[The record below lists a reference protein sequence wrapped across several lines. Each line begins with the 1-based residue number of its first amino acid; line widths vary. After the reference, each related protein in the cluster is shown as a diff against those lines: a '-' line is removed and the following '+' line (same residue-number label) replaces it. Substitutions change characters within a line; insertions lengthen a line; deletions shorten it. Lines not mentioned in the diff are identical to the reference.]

1 MLRVLGWGEN
11 IGGRMR
17 VQIIAD
23 KLLRPMMLVGLM
35 FLLMRAELFGHCA
48 PFGAALMAAGLA
60 AGESA
65 AALVLGCLLGMLR
78 LPLNQLPILP
88 GVCCAAVLA
97 GELVFSTVPALK
109 KAAPETR
116 VCAVAGFAV
125 LIPALIAAGGRV
137 LPSLQALACAAIA
150 ATSAPFM
157 LPALGIKMTR
167 KRLMMQERVGALLF
181 FGACIAGLRQFY
193 PPVAQVFSNFAL
205 LAAPGAGT
213 GVLCALALVLGGG
226 LMTEMLPL
234 AVCGLVTGW
243 KYFTARWHR
252 SLALMISAGIFQLA
266 SRGSPLDMLWPA
278 LACIFYMILPEPAL
292 AAVHL
297 VTAPEDPA
305 CEPDRIA
312 REVTAESRQR
322 LRALGDAFG
331 EMSEGCTAPT
341 DVPGE
346 QELIYEMRSRLCT
359 DCPGYG
365 ECWAGSENRAVR
377 FLCQLITEA
386 LDRMDAPP
394 GMRVLFSDGEIPP
407 EVLRICRRGRMIP
420 DRLGLLLR
428 DFAEKRR
435 AEIKRCATGQ
445 LLAVQLM
452 QAREI
457 LYDLAEKQ
465 AAPVSFHGPRL
476 EQLHAALD
484 CAGISDCEAAAIG
497 IGQAQIRL
505 TRPQPWSRE
514 EVGRASAAFSKAF
527 GGGFTPELR
536 GESLIFSQHTRLK
549 AETGVSCQSGV
560 AGEACGD
567 SHLIRMLGQSK
578 LVVMLSDGMGSGSA
592 ASNESSE
599 TLRLLWRFLC
609 AGISRPLALESVN
622 QQMLMRS
629 GEELFATVDLC
640 IIDLHTGMAEFT
652 KLAASRSIVL
662 RGSQLQSVEGGRLP
676 LGILERVQPEVTRIR
691 LRPGDTVILGSDG
704 VMEADGMAIERSAR
718 LNSGSEPET
727 MARELVREAGIRRS
741 RGRSDDMTCICVKI
755 SPARPA

>member
-1 MLRVLGWGEN
+1 MLRMLGMGEKL
-11 IGGRMR
+11 GGRMSAQMIVDR
-17 VQIIAD
+17 
-23 KLLRPMMLVGLM
+23 LLRPGMLIGLM

-60 AGESA
+60 AGENA

-78 LPLNQLPILP
+78 LPLNQIPILP

-97 GELVFSTVPALK
+97 GELIFSGIPVLK

-116 VCAVAGFAV
+116 VCAVAGFAMLV
-125 LIPALIAAGGRV
+125 PALIAAGGRI
-137 LPSLQALACAAIA
+137 LPSLQALACAAMA

-157 LPALGIKMTR
+157 LPALGIRPKR
-167 KRLMMQERVGALLF
+167 KRLMMQERVGALLLA
-181 FGACIAGLRQFY
+181 GACIAGLRHVY
-193 PPVAQVFSNFAL
+193 PPLAQAFSNFVL

-266 SRGSPLDMLWPA
+266 SRGSPLDMLWPVI
-278 LACIFYMILPEPAL
+278 ACIFYMILPEPAL

-297 VTAPEDPA
+297 VTAPEDSAA

-331 EMSEGCTAPT
+331 EMAEGCTAPT

-346 QELIYEMRSRLCT
+346 QELICEMRSRLCT

-386 LDRMDAPP
+386 LERVDAPP

-407 EVLRICRRGRMIP
+407 DVLRICRRGRMIP

-445 LLAVQLM
+445 LLSVQLM

-484 CAGISDCEAAAIG
+484 CAGISDCEAAALG
-497 IGQAQIRL
+497 FEQAQIRL
-505 TRPQPWSRE
+505 TRPQAWSRE
-514 EVGRASAAFSKAF
+514 EVSRASAAFSKAF

-536 GESLIFSQHTRLK
+536 GESLVFSQHTRLK

-560 AGEACGD
+560 AGEPCGD

-578 LVVMLSDGMGSGSA
+578 LVVMLSDGMGSGGA

-609 AGISRPLALESVN
+609 AGISRPLALETVN

-640 IIDLHTGMAEFT
+640 IIDLHTGVAEFT
-652 KLAASRSIVL
+652 KLAASRSIIL
-662 RGSQLQSVEGGRLP
+662 RGSQLQHVEGGRLP
-676 LGILERVQPEVTRIR
+676 LGILERVQPEVSRVC
-691 LRPGDTVILGSDG
+691 LRPGDMVILGSDG
-704 VMEADGMAIERSAR
+704 VMETDGMAIERSAR
-718 LNSGSEPET
+718 LHAGSEPEAL
-727 MARELVREAGIRRS
+727 ARELVREAGIRRS
-741 RGRSDDMTCICVKI
+741 RGRNDDMTCICVKLGQGC
-755 SPARPA
+755 